1 MIVLVLLGVKEF
13 ALVAIATVGRQIMST
28 NLTSGRRV
36 SVAATVA
43 IGTGSFIDE
52 LLAYRR
58 NAFTITCF

>member
-13 ALVAIATVGRQIMST
+13 ALVAIATVGRQKMST
-28 NLTSGRRV
+28 DLMSGQRV

-43 IGTGSFIDE
+43 VGTGSFIDE

-58 NAFTITCF
+58 NSFIITWS